1 MTWERI
7 DSPNQRAQTRI
18 MVQRRGFT
26 PVELVVVVLILG
38 IIAAVA
44 APRMFDTASMAKDNG
59 LRQTLSV
66 VRDAIELFR
75 AQNGALPG
83 ADGTR
88 ATFKSDLAP
97 YLRGSFPAGP
107 VGPAEGDSRV
117 FMSDS
122 GAMNG
127 SPNPSK
133 AWKYQYPTGEFIFNY
148 NGMSTDGVTN
158 YGDF

>member
-1 MTWERI
+1 
-7 DSPNQRAQTRI
+7 
-18 MVQRRGFT
+18 MVKRSGFT
-26 PVELVVVVLILG
+26 LVELVVVVLILG

-44 APRMFDTASMAKDNG
+44 APRMFDTVSIAKDNG

-66 VRDAIELFR
+66 VRDAIELYR

-83 ADGTR
+83 ADGSET
-88 ATFKSDLAP
+88 TFKSDLMP

-117 FMSDS
+117 FMSNS
-122 GAMNG
+122 GVMNG
-127 SPNPSK
+127 SPTPTK

-158 YGDF
+158 YADF